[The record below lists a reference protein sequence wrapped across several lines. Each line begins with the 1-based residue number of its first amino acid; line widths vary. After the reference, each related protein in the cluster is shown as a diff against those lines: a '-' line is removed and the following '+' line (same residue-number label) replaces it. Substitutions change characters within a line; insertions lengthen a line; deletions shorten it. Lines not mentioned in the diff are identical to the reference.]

1 MASSIPV
8 PALTRRHPVRT
19 RVARRLLPF
28 LFVLYVTNFV
38 DRANLA
44 YAGLG
49 MSHDLGFS
57 ERVFGTGAGIFF
69 VGYLSL
75 QIPGA
80 LMAERWGARRLIGAI
95 MMIWGGLTVLTG
107 FVQTPLHLY
116 AARFLLGAAEA
127 AFFPAV
133 IIYLSRWFVYEDRAK
148 AIANFMAAI
157 PVSFIIGAPV
167 AGLLLGVRWMG
178 IAGWRWLFLLEGL
191 PAGLLGL
198 ITIFCLPDD
207 PTNSEWLSGDERS
220 WLACTLAE
228 EKWIKTRSQSCSA
241 WDTLRYRPA
250 ILLGGVAFSAFSA
263 GYAFYFW
270 LPTMLKR
277 FSGLSDLQVS
287 LLGAVPFVAGLVG
300 MQVNGWHS
308 DLKCEQRWHISVP
321 LFVEALAFLCLLAL
335 RPNLE
340 LMVALFSVVGAATCA
355 LLPCLWNFPTLLLSD
370 SAAAAAIGLMNTLG
384 SLGGFVGPYAIGYLY
399 SRTHSFA
406 TGIGCLMLACLVATS
421 LILFCPVSRFNAA
434 GTSGV
439 ARNV

>member
-1 MASSIPV
+1 
-8 PALTRRHPVRT
+8 
-19 RVARRLLPF
+19 VARRLLPF

-127 AFFPAV
+127 A
-133 IIYLSRWFVYEDRAK
+133 R
-148 AIANFMAAI
+148 
-157 PVSFIIGAPV
+157 
-167 AGLLLGVRWMG
+167 
-178 IAGWRWLFLLEGL
+178 
-191 PAGLLGL
+191 
-198 ITIFCLPDD
+198 
-207 PTNSEWLSGDERS
+207 
-220 WLACTLAE
+220 TLAE
-228 EKWIKTRSQSCSA
+228 EKWIKTRRQSCSA
-241 WDTLRYRPA
+241 WDALRYRPA

-287 LLGAVPFVAGLVG
+287 LLGAVPFVAGLIG

-308 DLKCEQRWHISVP
+308 DLKCEQRRHISLP

-355 LLPCLWNFPTLLLSD
+355 LLPCLWNFPTLL
-370 SAAAAAIGLMNTLG
+370 
-384 SLGGFVGPYAIGYLY
+384 
-399 SRTHSFA
+399 
-406 TGIGCLMLACLVATS
+406 
-421 LILFCPVSRFNAA
+421 
-434 GTSGV
+434 
-439 ARNV
+439 